1 MGLSWNF
8 FVARR
13 GINVAEFFEKNN
25 IRTYDEFAELL
36 AGRGVDAP
44 SQSSVSDLF
53 VKHAPGAPDLWD
65 AFRPP
70 KHDTDNEADQAPT
83 VIIEKDQDEQI
94 KKEQPVTITKKNKAV
109 AKSKQKKK
117 APKRTAQ
124 KAKSKAKT
132 TTKKKRI
139 PTKN

>member
-25 IRTYDEFAELL
+25 IRTYDEFVDLL

-44 SQSSVSDLF
+44 AEAIVSDLL
-53 VKHAPGAPDLWD
+53 VKHAIGAPDLWD

-70 KHDTDNEADQAPT
+70 RHDTENEADQAPAA
-83 VIIEKDQDEQI
+83 IEKDQDEQI
-94 KKEQPVTITKKNKAV
+94 KKEQTITNKKN
-109 AKSKQKKK
+109 K

-124 KAKSKAKT
+124 KAKSKPKT
-132 TTKKKRI
+132 TTKKKRT
-139 PTKN
+139 PTKS

>member
-70 KHDTDNEADQAPT
+70 RHDTENEADQAPA
-83 VIIEKDQDEQI
+83 VIEKDQDEQI
-94 KKEQPVTITKKNKAV
+94 KKEQATTSKKKKVATK
-109 AKSKQKKK
+109 SGQKKK

-124 KAKSKAKT
+124 KVRTKAKT

-139 PTKN
+139 PTKS

>member
-13 GINVAEFFEKNN
+13 GINVAEFFKKNN
-25 IRTYDEFAELL
+25 IRTYDEFVELL

-44 SQSSVSDLF
+44 SEASVSDLF
-53 VKHAPGAPDLWD
+53 VKHAIGASDLWD

-70 KHDTDNEADQAPT
+70 RHDTENEADQAPA
-83 VIIEKDQDEQI
+83 VIEKDQDEQT
-94 KKEQPVTITKKNKAV
+94 KKEQPVTIAKKNKAV
-109 AKSKQKKK
+109 AKPKQKKK
-117 APKRTAQ
+117 APKLTAQ

-139 PTKN
+139 PTKS

>member
-13 GINVAEFFEKNN
+13 GINVAKFFEKNN
-25 IRTYDEFAELL
+25 IRTYDEFVELL

-44 SQSSVSDLF
+44 AEASVSDLF

-70 KHDTDNEADQAPT
+70 RHGTDNEADQAPAA
-83 VIIEKDQDEQI
+83 IIEKDQDEQT
-94 KKEQPVTITKKNKAV
+94 KKEQTATIAKKNKSV

-124 KAKSKAKT
+124 NAKAKAKA

-139 PTKN
+139 PTKS

>member
-25 IRTYDEFAELL
+25 IRTYDEFVELL

-44 SQSSVSDLF
+44 SEASVSDLF
-53 VKHAPGAPDLWD
+53 VKHAMGTSDLWD

-70 KHDTDNEADQAPT
+70 RHDAESEADQTP
-83 VIIEKDQDEQI
+83 VVIEKDQDEQI
-94 KKEQPVTITKKNKAV
+94 KKEQTITSKKKKTV
-109 AKSKQKKK
+109 AKPKQKKK
-117 APKRTAQ
+117 APKRTVQ
-124 KAKSKAKT
+124 KAKT
-132 TTKKKRI
+132 TTKKKRTS
-139 PTKN
+139 TKS